1 MTDIKIKIGEND
13 NGRYVYKFFFYNDGE
28 TCNGQGDYSL

>member
-13 NGRYVYKFFFYNDGE
+13 HGRYFYKFFFNNDGE